1 MESRYT
7 IKNLDSLVLPV
18 ISMKPVLHQ
27 LNSQSADFPPVSQ
40 ALQQPNGL
48 LAFGGRLDT
57 PTLITAYRSGIFP
70 WYNQGEPVLWWSPD
84 PRMVIKPD
92 QIHISRS
99 MHKFLKKHHYRISID
114 KDFAG
119 VMHFCRRL
127 REQAEATWITSEME
141 VAYNCLHRQ
150 GFAHS
155 LEVWDGQELV
165 GGIYGIAMDRMFF
178 GESMFS
184 GKPNTSKLAII
195 MLCQFLKD
203 QEVQLLDCQV
213 PNPHLESLG
222 GEIMS
227 RSVFLEKLK
236 KYCRTTESIANWN
249 YDRQWTAGQNER
261 S

>member
-1 MESRYT
+1 MER
-7 IKNLDSLVLPV
+7 I
-18 ISMKPVLHQ
+18 LHQ
-27 LNSQSADFPPVSQ
+27 LNSHSADFPPVSQ
-40 ALQQPNGL
+40 ALKQPNGL
-48 LAFGGRLDT
+48 LAFGGRLDS
-57 PTLITAYRSGIFP
+57 PTLISAYQSGIFP

-84 PRMVIKPD
+84 PRMVIKPERV
-92 QIHISRS
+92 HISRS
-99 MHKFLKKHHYRISID
+99 MQKFMKKHQYRISID
-114 KDFAG
+114 ENFAG
-119 VMHFCRRL
+119 VMHSCRRL
-127 REQAEATWITSEME
+127 REQAEGTWITTEME
-141 VAYNCLHRQ
+141 EAYNRLHRE

-155 LEVWDGQELV
+155 LEVWDRHELV
-165 GGIYGIAMDRMFF
+165 GGLYGVAMDRMFF

-184 GKPNTSKLAII
+184 RKPNTSKLTII
-195 MLCQFLKD
+195 ILCRFLDD
-203 QEVQLLDCQV
+203 QGIQWLDCQV